1 MKKLIALLLAIMVTA
16 PAWASAGMNPEEQA
30 KTFVDQVITIIRNDQ
45 DLQKNGKTD
54 NATDAI
60 DRTVLQT
67 NFNFKHMTSLAMGKE
82 WRKASPEQ
90 QDILVREFKT
100 LMVKTY
106 SSALTIYTTPTVT
119 FKKSRYQPADTEV
132 QIRTQVL
139 QPGRQ
144 PADIDYVLEKLG
156 DEWKVFDVVVAGVS
170 LVTNYRD
177 FFTQEVRNGGID
189 GAIKSLQAKNQG
201 PAPKPAVTP

>member
-1 MKKLIALLLAIMVTA
+1 MLTA
-16 PAWASAGMNPEEQA
+16 PAWATAGLGPEEQTKA
-30 KTFVDQVITIIRNDQ
+30 FVDQVITIIRNDQ
-45 DLQKNGKTD
+45 DLQSNGKT
-54 NATDAI
+54 ATATEAI
-60 DRTVLQT
+60 DRTVLQPR
-67 NFNFKHMTSLAMGKE
+67 FNFRHMTSLAMGKE

-90 QDILVREFKT
+90 QETLVKEFKT

-106 SSALTIYTTPTVT
+106 SSALTVYTNPAVT
-119 FKKSRYQPADTEV
+119 FKKSRFQPTDTEV

-156 DEWKVFDVVVAGVS
+156 EEWQVFDVVVAGVS

-189 GAIKSLQAKNQG
+189 GAIKSLQTKNQG
-201 PAPKPAVTP
+201 PPPPPAVTP